1 MLSRRAFLWGGGAAT
16 AGLVAGGAGAWVAST
31 GGVASGRTQLARV
44 LTSCD
49 PSFGPGA
56 DPGAVRRGRF
66 RSSARGREVQWVL
79 ALPPGVDSPAGLPLV
94 LVLHGRG
101 GRAANAVD
109 DLHLDRHLA
118 ALGRPLA
125 VAAVDGGDG
134 YWHPRASGDD
144 PLRMLVDELVPLVGA
159 DASRLGALGWS
170 MGGYGVLNLARESA
184 AGRLGG
190 LRVGAVAALSPALF
204 ASAADARPG
213 AFDGPEDY
221 ARWGNLL
228 DDPATGTVA
237 VRVECGGRDPFAG
250 VTRAYLDRASP
261 RPAGG
266 ITKGCHDAPYWQRAA
281 PAALA
286 HLAAHL

>member
-1 MLSRRAFLWGGGAAT
+1 MLSRRAFVWGGAT
-16 AGLVAGGAGAWVAST
+16 AAGLLAGGAGVWVA
-31 GGVASGRTQLARV
+31 GEGEGPPGMAELGRV
-44 LTSCD
+44 IESCD
-49 PSFGPGA
+49 PSFGAGA
-56 DPGAVRRGRF
+56 DPGLVRRGRF
-66 RSSARGREVQWVL
+66 RSLARGRDVEWVL
-79 ALPPGVDSPAGLPLV
+79 VLPPGVDSPAGLPLV
-94 LVLHGRG
+94 LVLHGRS

-125 VAAVDGGDG
+125 LAAVDGGDG

-144 PLRMLVDELVPLVGA
+144 PLGMLVDELVPLVGA
-159 DASRLGALGWS
+159 DTSRLGAVGWS
-170 MGGYGVLNLARESA
+170 MGGYGALNLARESA

-190 LRVGAVAALSPALF
+190 LRVSAVSALSPALF
-204 ASAADARPG
+204 ESASEARPG
-213 AFDGPEDY
+213 AFDGPDDF

-228 DDPATGTVA
+228 DDPVPGTVA
-237 VRVECGGRDPFAG
+237 VRVECGRQDPFAG

-286 HLAAHL
+286 HLADHL